1 MFTVC
6 IILIVII
13 VIIKSL
19 GGNRCP
25 KCGSTNIAAVDDGSP
40 VETGCV
46 AVLLAFLIQVLL
58 LKVWQN
64 QHTTDAEIAD
74 ISFKLK

>member
-25 KCGSTNIAAVDDGSP
+25 KCGSTNIATVDDGSP

-46 AVLLAFLIQVLL
+46 AVLLAFFNPGLAA
-58 LKVWQN
+58 KGMAKSTHYRCRN
-64 QHTTDAEIAD
+64 CGHK
-74 ISFKLK
+74 F